1 MGSVSKGELI
11 VDITQLVH
19 WSGNL
24 TGIPRVMNE
33 IAMRYAKAGEHK
45 FVVWDKSSAGFLEV
59 DINESL
65 SRRGEGVFYKQETVE
80 AKATND
86 SEVFNKGIKRIARRL
101 KRFAPTLYEKAAN
114 RAHQQKINGI
124 ERLQIKPSDCLFV
137 LWGEWGDATYREAL
151 VKLKKQ
157 RTTLVQVVYD
167 MLPLVTPQY
176 SGHSTEAME
185 AYYTEVV
192 PCCDLILSTSSL
204 PSMAL
209 RNIS

>member
-65 SRRGEGVFYKQETVE
+65 SRRGEGV
-80 AKATND
+80 
-86 SEVFNKGIKRIARRL
+86 
-101 KRFAPTLYEKAAN
+101 LY
-114 RAHQQKINGI
+114 RG
-124 ERLQIKPSDCLFV
+124 S
-137 LWGEWGDATYREAL
+137 AL
-151 VKLKKQ
+151 L
-157 RTTLVQVVYD
+157 
-167 MLPLVTPQY
+167 
-176 SGHSTEAME
+176 
-185 AYYTEVV
+185 
-192 PCCDLILSTSSL
+192 
-204 PSMAL
+204 
-209 RNIS
+209 